1 MFVKYLGTDLED
13 VGGRIFHDEGS
24 IIWLPILM
32 ELEVVLVPG
41 QTLPL
46 TAFYPPTVSMF
57 RKIISKDKTFGV
69 VCVNNFAQYGT
80 TAEIFQYQ
88 ENSDLAGFKIKAK
101 GRQRFKLL
109 EQKHQSPG

>member
-1 MFVKYLGTDLED
+1 MGTDFED
-13 VGGRIFHDEGS
+13 IGGRTFHDEGS

-46 TAFYPPTVSMF
+46 SVYYPPTVSMF
-57 RKIISKDKTFGV
+57 RQIIAKDKTFGV
-69 VCVNNFAQYGT
+69 VCVNSLTQYGT

-88 ENSDLAGFKIKAK
+88 EDNNLAGVKIKAR

-109 EQKHQSPG
+109 EQKRQTPG